1 VRARKL
7 PLAETGALLRF
18 SICERQVLQYI
29 KHTFIIL
36 KLEAAQHAAQQQQL
50 LIKFISRTAE
60 AIMEFLQ
67 PQRAHSEYI
76 RSQHTRAR
84 PEMRSLCEC
93 VRAARIYMGLPRVHQ
108 QAKLKILLPP
118 PRQQIP
124 AYRRAQAENKKFNV
138 PLTFSTR
145 SF

>member
-1 VRARKL
+1 MCVRARKL

-36 KLEAAQHAAQQQQL
+36 KLEARGTACGAAQQQQL

-67 PQRAHSEYI
+67 PQRAQSEYI
-76 RSQHTRAR
+76 YAAR
-84 PEMRSLCEC
+84 DAIPIC
-93 VRAARIYMGLPRVHQ
+93 VRV
-108 QAKLKILLPP
+108 
-118 PRQQIP
+118 
-124 AYRRAQAENKKFNV
+124 
-138 PLTFSTR
+138 
-145 SF
+145 